1 MNTEYIITLRKEYIE
16 NHIKQQIREELI
28 SENNI
33 EKRDIKGYHGREIL
47 ELLQNADDAYQKSIN
62 LNQKPASDLNIEIS
76 YIKGRLIISNTG
88 TFFDEEGIKAIVQGN
103 NSPKKGKY
111 IDNKSNLS
119 KIVYIMI

>member
-88 TFFDEEGIKAIVQGN
+88 TFLMKKALKRLFKATIVRKRGNILAIKGLVLGQ
-103 NSPKKGKY
+103 Y
-111 IDNKSNLS
+111 
-119 KIVYIMI
+119 